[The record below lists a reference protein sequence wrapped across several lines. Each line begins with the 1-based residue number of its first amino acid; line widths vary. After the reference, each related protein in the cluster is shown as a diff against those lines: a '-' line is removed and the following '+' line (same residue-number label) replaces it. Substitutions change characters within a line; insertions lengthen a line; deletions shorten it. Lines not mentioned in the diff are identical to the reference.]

1 MLHKWIH
8 LGYYLISVLS
18 GLVIPADQV
27 IARYITGRLLSMVC
41 APYPGLV
48 TMANT
53 FSTLSQKSLTWV
65 STPVLSANHNSSL
78 APSEAKRPI

>member
-1 MLHKWIH
+1 METRCFVTQNSKEITDIAMLHKWIH

-41 APYPGLV
+41 APYPGKLS
-48 TMANT
+48 TM
-53 FSTLSQKSLTWV
+53 
-65 STPVLSANHNSSL
+65 SA
-78 APSEAKRPI
+78 I